1 MKTRKEQQSVMLFK
15 LHRKGSEGEWRGRMQ
30 TKKYKSITENKSENT
45 AKYDFNIERRDN
57 TETQS

>member
-1 MKTRKEQQSVMLFK
+1 MERKNAN
-15 LHRKGSEGEWRGRMQ
+15 
-30 TKKYKSITENKSENT
+30 KKYKSITENKSENT